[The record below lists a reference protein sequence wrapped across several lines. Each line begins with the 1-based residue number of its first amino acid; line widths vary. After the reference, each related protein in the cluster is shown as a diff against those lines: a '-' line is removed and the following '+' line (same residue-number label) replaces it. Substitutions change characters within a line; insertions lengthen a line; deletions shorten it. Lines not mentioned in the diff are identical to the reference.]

1 MERSDREQ
9 QDGVVDA
16 VGDIIETYRSFVNVR
31 IVEGA
36 ARSGSIS
43 IFGIL
48 VLVVGVFVLLFAGLG
63 AAWWIGDVMENMK
76 AGFFIVGGFYLVV
89 LLIAL
94 LTANSTILP
103 WLRNLIV
110 RKIYEQV

>member
-1 MERSDREQ
+1 MENSDRDQ
-9 QDGVVDA
+9 QNGVVDA
-16 VGDIIETYRSFVNVR
+16 VGDIIETYRSFMNVR
-31 IVEGA
+31 IAEGA
-36 ARSGSIS
+36 ARSGSVS

-48 VLVVGVFVLLFAGLG
+48 VLVISIFVLLFAGLG
-63 AAWWIGDVMENMK
+63 AAWWIGDAMENMK
-76 AGFFIVGGFYLVV
+76 AGFFIVGGFYLIV
-89 LLIAL
+89 LLIFL